1 MLHYKRLLKEGAQTR
16 GVVMHVYVSR
26 HSATGGNISAWL
38 FPCRVTFD
46 DGSAMETSGELSAFD
61 RAFRFDEAEAW
72 GSKSLDYQDFER
84 LGSFLQPGATVPVRY
99 DPQDHT
105 KLVLDKPAFKAELLP
120 KLQAKRA
127 GREAADA
134 AKVARTE
141 ARLRGENLQAAGSA
155 GHGMSPAAGPGT
167 ASAPA
172 PLYVDVADELSKLA
186 DLRDR
191 GVITDAEFEGQ
202 KKKILGG

>member
-1 MLHYKRLLKEGAQTR
+1 MLHYKKLLREGAQAR
-16 GVVMHVYVSR
+16 GVIMHVYGAGR
-26 HSATGGNISAWL
+26 SATGASISAWL

-46 DGSAMETSGELSAFD
+46 DGSTIETSGELSAFD

-72 GSKSLDYQDFER
+72 GSKALDYQDFER
-84 LGSFLQPGATVPVRY
+84 LRRFLEPGMTVPVRY
-99 DPQDHT
+99 DPKDHT

-141 ARLRGENLQAAGSA
+141 ARLRGSNTPES
-155 GHGMSPAAGPGT
+155 
-167 ASAPA
+167 
-172 PLYVDVADELSKLA
+172 
-186 DLRDR
+186 
-191 GVITDAEFEGQ
+191 
-202 KKKILGG
+202 